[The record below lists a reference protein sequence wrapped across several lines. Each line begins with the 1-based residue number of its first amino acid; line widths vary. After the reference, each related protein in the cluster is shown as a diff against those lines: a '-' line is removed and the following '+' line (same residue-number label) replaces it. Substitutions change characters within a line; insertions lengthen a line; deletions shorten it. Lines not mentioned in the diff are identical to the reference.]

1 MNGFSEQDFGVLAR
15 VLDSLTAMVN
25 LKNHYDV
32 YSAVEHAFR
41 VCLEEEAQFAKLIG
55 DEPNSWRAGLRLLHE
70 FATEYKDSLQN
81 QQYEELDEQD
91 IVMWFSSKR
100 VREFA
105 LVDGHP
111 DALLILSGSDF
122 STYPVKRF

>member
-81 QQYEELDEQD
+81 QQYEELDEPGGPARLRLLVGD
-91 IVMWFSSKR
+91 IFTLKYSYVLTRTKI
-100 VREFA
+100 V
-105 LVDGHP
+105 
-111 DALLILSGSDF
+111 
-122 STYPVKRF
+122 

>member
-81 QQYEELDEQD
+81 QQYEELDEPGRATLD
-91 IVMWFSSKR
+91 YGSTISEHSSIFMYSPGR
-100 VREFA
+100 RSSEFKA
-105 LVDGHP
+105 
-111 DALLILSGSDF
+111 ARMKLS
-122 STYPVKRF
+122 

>member
-55 DEPNSWRAGLRLLHE
+55 DEPNSWRAGLRLLHDLE
-70 FATEYKDSLQN
+70 LGNPCEIGQHQKLQ
-81 QQYEELDEQD
+81 
-91 IVMWFSSKR
+91 R
-100 VREFA
+100 
-105 LVDGHP
+105 LVLKECDHE
-111 DALLILSGSDF
+111 
-122 STYPVKRF
+122 

>member
-55 DEPNSWRAGLRLLHE
+55 DEPNSWITAQR
-70 FATEYKDSLQN
+70 FQS
-81 QQYEELDEQD
+81 
-91 IVMWFSSKR
+91 IR
-100 VREFA
+100 VF
-105 LVDGHP
+105 LCTHP
-111 DALLILSGSDF
+111 DEDHPSSRLR
-122 STYPVKRF
+122 V